1 MSDEIKKS
9 QERAKELGIY
19 EILRNLATQGKNT
32 QEPCEVE
39 WESCKIKF
47 RKLEI
52 ANGRLFVTSIKM
64 PDGVVLYRCEECI
77 ARKAEQRVTDFR
89 NGVWVERIK
98 AYSEQITLEKQ
109 QAAEARAQKKQENA
123 LKPFSGIDF

>member
-1 MSDEIKKS
+1 M
-9 QERAKELGIY
+9 
-19 EILRNLATQGKNT
+19 RNLATQGKNT

-64 PDGVVLYRCEECI
+64 PDGVVLYRCEERGI
-77 ARKAEQRVTDFR
+77 LRKEQQIQVTDFR
-89 NGVWVERIK
+89 YGAWVERIK
-98 AYSEQITLEKQ
+98 AYSEQITLERQ
-109 QAAEARAQKKQENA
+109 RAAEARAQKKQENA

>member
-64 PDGVVLYRCEECI
+64 PDGVVYIVVKREES
-77 ARKAEQRVTDFR
+77 
-89 NGVWVERIK
+89 
-98 AYSEQITLEKQ
+98 SEKNN
-109 QAAEARAQKKQENA
+109 KYK
-123 LKPFSGIDF
+123 